1 MESKLPTIKAKILT
15 NSTGD
20 QKDNKNAYVLLVD
33 GKQATIAAEKLNA
46 TKVGDK
52 HIRVDVDY
60 KEVGSKNP
68 NDFETTIFI
77 GNLPFI
83 VNEEDVRS
91 HLLHPFRNA
100 EDPILNVRL
109 IRDP

>member
-1 MESKLPTIKAKILT
+1 
-15 NSTGD
+15 
-20 QKDNKNAYVLLVD
+20 VL
-33 GKQATIAAEKLNA
+33 
-46 TKVGDK
+46 GDK
-52 HIRVDVDY
+52 HVRVDIDM
-60 KEVGSKNP
+60 KDESKSQ

-83 VNEEDVRS
+83 VNEEEVRS
-91 HLLHPFRNA
+91 HFLSCFGEN